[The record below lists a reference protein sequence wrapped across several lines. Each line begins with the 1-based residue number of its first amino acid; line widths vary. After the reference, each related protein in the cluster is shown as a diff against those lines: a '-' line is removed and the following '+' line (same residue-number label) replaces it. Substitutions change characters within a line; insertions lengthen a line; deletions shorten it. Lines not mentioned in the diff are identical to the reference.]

1 MTLLFIRGVCT
12 PILKCNAYRS
22 SGVLVLFNFGMEHY
36 VGCSIFFHGYN
47 CPKKTFKTVKLDED
61 DNFGMNWNKFG

>member
-1 MTLLFIRGVCT
+1 MLNVAGMGTSVWTLLFIRGVCT

-36 VGCSIFFHGYN
+36 VGCSIFSMDTIAQ
-47 CPKKTFKTVKLDED
+47 KKHLKQ
-61 DNFGMNWNKFG
+61 